1 MVKVN
6 EPDMLTRKV
15 NKQVTLMISYLKE
28 EENIFMDQGQY
39 LIKTRYLCKN

>member
-39 LIKTRYLCKN
+39 LIKTRYLCIN